1 VLKQIIV
8 GITGASGFIYALRL
22 IEYLQN
28 LSDVNTHLVMTKA
41 AQITR
46 AQETGI
52 SLNDLKKLVDFYH
65 PIEDVGASIA
75 SGSFQHDG
83 MLILP
88 CSMNTL
94 AELSCGITNN
104 LLTRAAD
111 VCLKERRKL
120 LIMPREAPL
129 HTIHLKN
136 MASLSELGAMIYP
149 PMPAFYHHPQSIEEL
164 VDHTVGR
171 ILSLFGIEQGLSP
184 QWQGWY
190 TPKHRL

>member
-1 VLKQIIV
+1 MNKKLVL

-22 IEYLQN
+22 IEHLKHIKN
-28 LSDVNTHLVMTKA
+28 VEIHLVMTKA

-46 AQETGI
+46 AQETSV
-52 SLNDLKKLVDFYH
+52 SLTELKKMVDCYH
-65 PIEDVGASIA
+65 PIEDIGASIA
-75 SGSFQHDG
+75 SGSFKHDG

-120 LIMPREAPL
+120 LIMPRETPL
-129 HTIHLKN
+129 HAIHLKN
-136 MASLSELGAMIYP
+136 MATLSELGAIIYP
-149 PMPAFYHHPQSIEEL
+149 PMPAFYHHPQSIEEM
-164 VDHTVGR
+164 VDHTIGR
-171 ILSLFGIEQGLSP
+171 ILSLFDIEQNLSP
-184 QWQGWY
+184 EWQGWY
-190 TPKHRL
+190 PLKHK

>member
-1 VLKQIIV
+1 MNKKIVV

-22 IEYLQN
+22 IEHLQN
-28 LSDVNTHLVMTKA
+28 IKQVEIHLVMTKA

-46 AQETGI
+46 AQET
-52 SLNDLKKLVDFYH
+52 SLSLTDLKKMVHQYH
-65 PIEDVGASIA
+65 PIEDVSASIA
-75 SGSFQHDG
+75 SGSFKHDG

-120 LIMPREAPL
+120 LMMPRETPL
-129 HTIHLKN
+129 HAIHLKN
-136 MASLSELGAMIYP
+136 MATLSELGAIIYP
-149 PMPAFYHHPQSIEEL
+149 PMPAFYHHPQSIEEM
-164 VDHTVGR
+164 VDHTIGR
-171 ILSLFGIEQGLSP
+171 ILSLFDIEQSLSP
-184 QWQGWY
+184 EWQGWY
-190 TPKHRL
+190 PLKHK